1 MYSSVCSQKMGKRWE
16 GRQGKWWDALKV
28 GEPEQT
34 SAETRVSGKRQ
45 DVSEQT
51 DMGLVDDEAEF
62 ACRVIKQKGEHQ
74 QRTLLQMS
82 PVALE
87 SEADM
92 ILLAALSPPP
102 LHRKGGTLLPSA
114 TWLQGGER
122 GRRAQPKCFTADV
135 AALPQ
140 QPFPIQNWCP
150 DCSTGVY
157 TPAYWYGTVGFFSF
171 EPALMVSCILPW
183 VPSPSLV
190 PQISPASVSTYCS
203 YVNYFQRF

>member
-1 MYSSVCSQKMGKRWE
+1 MGLPVRYKFKPELQSVQSWDRQTISICTVCPKRMRRRREGEEGRSGEMLAKSVNKNRLLLRQDWE
-16 GRQGKWWDALKV
+16 GR
-28 GEPEQT
+28 GEEKN
-34 SAETRVSGKRQ
+34 RR
-45 DVSEQT
+45 DVSQQT
-51 DMGLVDDEAEF
+51 DRVLMMRRLRL

-92 ILLAALSPPP
+92 ILLPALSSPP
-102 LHRKGGTLLPSA
+102 LHRKGGTLLLSA
-114 TWLQGGER
+114 RGYRGVGGERER

-150 DCSTGVY
+150 YCSTGVY
-157 TPAYWYGTVGFFSF
+157 TPAYWYSGF
-171 EPALMVSCILPW
+171 LHL
-183 VPSPSLV
+183 
-190 PQISPASVSTYCS
+190 
-203 YVNYFQRF
+203 